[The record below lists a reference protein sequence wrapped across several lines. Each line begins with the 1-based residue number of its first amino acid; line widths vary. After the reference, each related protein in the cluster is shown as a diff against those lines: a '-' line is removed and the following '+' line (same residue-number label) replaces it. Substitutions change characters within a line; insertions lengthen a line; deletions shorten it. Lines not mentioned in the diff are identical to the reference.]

1 MAPPSK
7 LAISTSVVLRLV
19 KEEASYHREMQQQ
32 EASIKK
38 LELNKD
44 DKGDETASPEEIT
57 KAEAAVADAKK
68 ALVDIS

>member
-19 KEEASYHREMQQQ
+19 KEEASYHKEMQQQ

-38 LELNKD
+38 LES
-44 DKGDETASPEEIT
+44 DKGDEN
-57 KAEAAVADAKK
+57 AEFVLQQEVK
-68 ALVDIS
+68 